1 MNIHNVDLTC
11 PIKEP
16 KYFSLKVI
24 WGNHGIWVVAYGSYH
39 TANLTVFETKVVLLF
54 TRQWRAGVSHFGV
67 HSVIEMHR
75 KNNVSAAS
83 LFMVPIIEKVLDMGI
98 ELFVISRQLFQSQ
111 IQMLQNP
118 KNHPVILLHFHWNL
132 KKEMFASVSREISI
146 IYILSQAP
154 WNTLLT
160 YCGNRYC
167 WRRCRQLKTN
177 RRHICEVYFW
187 IFI

>member
-67 HSVIEMHR
+67 HSVIETHR
-75 KNNVSAAS
+75 KNNFWAAS
-83 LFMVPIIEKVLDMGI
+83 LFVVPIIEKSSWNGNWTICYKSTIVSKPDPDAPEPEKSSGNSTPFSLESKKGD
-98 ELFVISRQLFQSQ
+98 VCKRQSRD
-111 IQMLQNP
+111 
-118 KNHPVILLHFHWNL
+118 FHHL
-132 KKEMFASVSREISI
+132 YLITGPLEYST
-146 IYILSQAP
+146 YIL
-154 WNTLLT
+154 W
-160 YCGNRYC
+160 
-167 WRRCRQLKTN
+167 
-177 RRHICEVYFW
+177 
-187 IFI
+187 